1 MIELSNVNSFYDRSH
16 ILHDVTLA
24 VGKAEVLSVLGRNG
38 TGKTTLLK
46 TLMGLTDKSTGRI
59 SLAGA
64 DISDAPTFHRAR
76 AGMGYVPQGR
86 QIIPDFSV
94 RENILMGRFARRDGR
109 QTIPDVVPALFPYL
123 TDNLNRPGGLLSGGQ
138 QQQLAIARALATEPS
153 VLLLDEPTE
162 GIQPNI
168 VKEIEEIILRLN
180 RERGLTIIL
189 VEQNIPFAR
198 RAGDVFVMLEKGRVA
213 ASGKRADLSD
223 DLIHRHLAV

>member
-16 ILHDVTLA
+16 ILHDVSLA
-24 VGKAEVLSVLGRNG
+24 VGKAEILSVLGRNG

-59 SLAGA
+59 SLDGA
-64 DISDAPTFHRAR
+64 DISRAPTFHRAR

-94 RENILMGRFARRDGR
+94 KENILMGSFARKDGR
-109 QTIPDVVPALFPYL
+109 QTIPDLVPALFPYL
-123 TDNLNRPGGLLSGGQ
+123 TDNLSRPGGLLSGGQ

-162 GIQPNI
+162 GVQPNI
-168 VKEIEEIILRLN
+168 VREIEEIILRLN
-180 RERGLTIIL
+180 REGGLTIIL

-198 RAGDVFVMLEKGRVA
+198 RAGHAFAMLEKGRVA